1 MMPSVV
7 YWSGY
12 CLFNS
17 PKRLDVL
24 SSDCSMTPPGILLIV
39 KSSFIPIRVAG
50 QSNILNKLAVVPSV
64 VSLVLVKRVMIFN
77 IECSHRLRHF
87 CPISIL
93 KIFSIVNSI
102 PIIRVFRSL
111 ISHIN
116 DKSVCCL
123 SLLCILG
130 CFQGFHA
137 KPHKEFQFCSRKISF
152 ENFFNMHIQIEQSL
166 IQKSTKEGGNNVQKS
181 FGLIHVH

>member
-39 KSSFIPIRVAG
+39 KSSFI
-50 QSNILNKLAVVPSV
+50 SNKGCGPVKHIKQ
-64 VSLVLVKRVMIFN
+64 VSLCTFGCFASLVKRVMIFN

-116 DKSVCCL
+116 DKSLFVVCL
-123 SLLCILG
+123 
-130 CFQGFHA
+130 
-137 KPHKEFQFCSRKISF
+137 FCVSWDVFKDSTQNPTGNS
-152 ENFFNMHIQIEQSL
+152 NFAPG
-166 IQKSTKEGGNNVQKS
+166 K
-181 FGLIHVH
+181 

>member
-50 QSNILNKLAVVPSV
+50 QSNILNKLAFVPSV
-64 VSLVLVKRVMIFN
+64 VSLVLLKRVMIFN

-116 DKSVCCL
+116 DKSLFVVCLFCV
-123 SLLCILG
+123 SWDVFKDSTQNPTKNSNFAPGKYLLKTFSICT
-130 CFQGFHA
+130 F
-137 KPHKEFQFCSRKISF
+137 R
-152 ENFFNMHIQIEQSL
+152 
-166 IQKSTKEGGNNVQKS
+166 
-181 FGLIHVH
+181 